1 MSTNR
6 RGKPGTKTPP
16 SPKSAVVPPPQSQP
30 KPAKKAQPASAPPPV
45 PVPAKGPQRQAWDLK
60 GLSQE
65 DIVMPATLDES
76 ATIYKLEIQVA
87 EINTSLKFVKW
98 IGALLALAAMV
109 FIGFE
114 YASVQRLVR
123 IEDAILA
130 VQKDAADMRSDLKER
145 NREIAGS
152 LDRIEKSLARNQ
164 SSPDKTP
171 R

>member
-1 MSTNR
+1 
-6 RGKPGTKTPP
+6 
-16 SPKSAVVPPPQSQP
+16 
-30 KPAKKAQPASAPPPV
+30 
-45 PVPAKGPQRQAWDLK
+45 
-60 GLSQE
+60 
-65 DIVMPATLDES
+65 MPATPDES
-76 ATIYKLEIQVA
+76 ATIYKLEIQVT

-98 IGALLALAAMV
+98 IGAFLVLAAMA

-130 VQKDAADMRSDLKER
+130 LQKDAADMRSDLKER